1 MGIGRE
7 DTKIEFAMK
16 YLEKNP
22 DARRRFY
29 IFCFGTNLE
38 LFDEFYGD
46 LTGNEILNLI
56 TEHPEFA
63 NSIVEEIEQE
73 VEKSSYKLTDE
84 QLEEAGR
91 NVWNKLQKKI
101 QTLE

>member
-1 MGIGRE
+1 MYISNSDLENRKGRH
-7 DTKIEFAMK
+7 
-16 YLEKNP
+16 
-22 DARRRFY
+22 
-29 IFCFGTNLE
+29 
-38 LFDEFYGD
+38 
-46 LTGNEILNLI
+46 GNEILNLI
-56 TEHPEFA
+56 TKHLEFT
-63 NSIVEEIEQE
+63 NSIENEIEQE